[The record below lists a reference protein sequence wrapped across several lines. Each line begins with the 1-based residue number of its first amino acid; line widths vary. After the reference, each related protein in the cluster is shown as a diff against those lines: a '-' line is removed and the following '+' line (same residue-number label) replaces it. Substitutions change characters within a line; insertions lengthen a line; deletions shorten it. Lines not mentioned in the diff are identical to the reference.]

1 MKVNKLKM
9 ATLEK
14 TTQQSSESF
23 ADLFEESM
31 ALKEMRQGEII
42 TAEVI
47 SIDSDFVIVNA
58 GLKSESLIKTDEFL
72 DNKGD
77 IEVNIGDHVK
87 VSIEKLEDGYG
98 STILSR
104 VKAKQMQAW
113 IDLED
118 AMNDGTIVNG
128 FVSTKVKGGLRVTV
142 NGIMAFLPT
151 NSAIIVMILVVLL
164 IGFLTYGVRG
174 VYWATLAGCN
184 VPNKT
189 KGLAIG
195 VISMIGYFPEF
206 YLPLISAPLLEYY
219 PGVLGYQIYYLM
231 ISFCGLIGAYA
242 AYLLMKPKS

>member
-1 MKVNKLKM
+1 
-9 ATLEK
+9 
-14 TTQQSSESF
+14 
-23 ADLFEESM
+23 
-31 ALKEMRQGEII
+31 
-42 TAEVI
+42 
-47 SIDSDFVIVNA
+47 
-58 GLKSESLIKTDEFL
+58 
-72 DNKGD
+72 
-77 IEVNIGDHVK
+77 
-87 VSIEKLEDGYG
+87 
-98 STILSR
+98 
-104 VKAKQMQAW
+104 
-113 IDLED
+113 
-118 AMNDGTIVNG
+118 
-128 FVSTKVKGGLRVTV
+128 
-142 NGIMAFLPT
+142 MAFLPT